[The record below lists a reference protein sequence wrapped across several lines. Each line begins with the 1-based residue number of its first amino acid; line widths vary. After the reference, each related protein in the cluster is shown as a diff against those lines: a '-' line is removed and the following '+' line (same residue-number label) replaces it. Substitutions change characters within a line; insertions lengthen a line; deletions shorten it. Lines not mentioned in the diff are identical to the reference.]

1 MDALEQLSSVSDSSS
16 IVRDV
21 LTRAFPGKQL
31 REQRAFTRAGM
42 SPEELARLYE
52 LVASVHPADVLEV
65 GMGHGTST
73 VVILAALAGDAAA
86 PGGLTSV
93 DPFHTSRFEGMGQQV
108 VQSMGYAA
116 RHRLLEKPD
125 YVALPELLTAGE
137 RFDVVLVDGYHSFD
151 YTLVDIFYA
160 DLLLRDGGTLVIH
173 DSSWPAVFKALRFLE
188 SHKDYC
194 RLSPPSFVRLDGVG
208 AKALRRLRV
217 YASGAAQRR
226 AFEERRT
233 KWHTLAAYRK
243 TSDQMAP
250 EFDADF

>member
-1 MDALEQLSSVSDSSS
+1 VSDSSH
-16 IVRDV
+16 IVRDL
-21 LTRAFPGKQL
+21 LTRAFPGKEL

-52 LVASVHPADVLEV
+52 LVASARPTDVLEV

-73 VVILAALAGDAAA
+73 VVILAALIADGATT
-86 PGGLTSV
+86 GRLTSV
-93 DPFHTSRFEGMGQQV
+93 DPFQTSRFEGRGQQV
-108 VQSMGYAA
+108 VRSMGYAA

-151 YTLVDIFYA
+151 YTLVDVFYA

-173 DSSWPAVFKALRFLE
+173 DSSWPAVFKTLQFLE
-188 SHKDYC
+188 NHKDYR
-194 RLSPPSFVRLDGVG
+194 RLSPPAFIRLDGAG
-208 AKALRRLRV
+208 AKALRRLRI

-233 KWHTLAAYRK
+233 RWHTLAAYRK
-243 TSDQMAP
+243 TSGQMAP
-250 EFDADF
+250 EFDANF